1 MKHQP
6 RHHPPTACARV
17 PRGVGGRRRHGGF
30 TLIVSL
36 ILLVVITLVA
46 TASMRSVALQSRMS
60 AASFDRSLVYQSAE
74 SGLREAEG
82 RALTSTPA
90 NFPAAGCQGGYC
102 VAPAAGDTA
111 RWADPDDTG
120 WLDAVVTVS
129 TNAPAAQT
137 LVESNGVG
145 QNYVGCAQAIP
156 PMANCLTPRFRVTS
170 RINAAGRAS
179 VILQSDVASP

>member
-1 MKHQP
+1 MKRRP

-17 PRGVGGRRRHGGF
+17 PRGAGGRRRHGGF